1 MWGGVTLKD
10 ISDENLRS
18 IFEMFSQH
26 FDMSSSLKLAHMA
39 FQLECELLNS
49 YQIAK
54 MWIQTAKAFEFNG
67 QQLVEYNEEMA
78 LKYSKFYSIS

>member
-1 MWGGVTLKD
+1 
-10 ISDENLRS
+10 
-18 IFEMFSQH
+18 
-26 FDMSSSLKLAHMA
+26 MA